1 MNDVFDEGTVT
12 RYVTSYV
19 WSGAGIE
26 PGTYLWQM
34 ERQRPIYMYISAVL
48 IPDLVRLAK
57 SPGYRPADHLC
68 YYKKKSKQKT

>member
-19 WSGAGIE
+19 WSDVGIE
-26 PGTYLWQM
+26 PGTYLLQM
-34 ERQRPIYMYISAVL
+34 ERKRPIYFAAVL

-57 SPGYRPADHLC
+57 SPSYRPADHLC
-68 YYKKKSKQKT
+68 YYK